1 MSTKFVKW
9 KPTRNTERGAIK
21 RHGNEWI
28 VQSHFLDTSKL
39 LIVPKNDPKADMRWI
54 TPEQVIEQ
62 RWEVESIYE

>member
-21 RHGNEWI
+21 RFGEEWI

-39 LIVPKNDPKADMRWI
+39 LIVPKDDPKADMRWI
-54 TPEQVIEQ
+54 THEQVISQ
-62 RWEVESIYE
+62 RWELEPI